1 MYLVDL
7 HGQVG
12 SRLGGLEA
20 EVTSLHFDGT
30 HVAAAGV
37 NGEVWVWAV
46 RSQRSLRRT
55 FPQTMGDHVF
65 CPHAFLACLH
75 FVVSDS
81 HKSSKPC

>member
-1 MYLVDL
+1 MYVVDVN
-7 HGQVG
+7 GQVG

-46 RSQRSLRRT
+46 RAHLSEPGVPTNNTR
-55 FPQTMGDHVF
+55 
-65 CPHAFLACLH
+65 
-75 FVVSDS
+75 
-81 HKSSKPC
+81 